1 MTMDAGGGAASS
13 SGAVKKGFIII
24 ILNIIILK
32 NSKKGVKR
40 CLNYQKPLLM
50 NCPIQRS
57 ITTPPAWNNWLRALW
72 WNNWFVV
79 DITYFYV

>member
-1 MTMDAGGGAASS
+1 MGAGGGAASS

-32 NSKKGVKR
+32 NFKKGG
-40 CLNYQKPLLM
+40 YQGLTYRKGDVYEL
-50 NCPIQRS
+50 RD
-57 ITTPPAWNNWLRALW
+57 PAVYNPWNNWLRALW

-79 DITYFYV
+79 DITT